1 MNCNDLDNL
10 IPLYAYGEL
19 TPEQEEQVEDHLHRC
34 ARCAGELEQ
43 HRRMAA
49 ALDRRQA
56 APSDA
61 MLADCRRD
69 LLMADY
75 REQARAAR
83 PPQGVWQSLSASL
96 AAAWSGLWRL
106 RQPVGALALLA
117 VGFFAA
123 RFTGPSSAVPVPA
136 PGLNDEAFATVRS
149 VQPDASGKVQ
159 IAFDET
165 RRRSVSGRPT
175 DDHIQKLL
183 LAAAR
188 DDNNAAVR
196 VESVGL
202 LKGLPG
208 SDEIRGALLHA
219 IASDPNAGVRLR
231 ALEGLKPSAS
241 DPQVRK
247 TLAQV
252 LLTDDNPAVRM
263 QVIDLLVEHRD
274 NSIVGILQSVVQKED
289 NNYVRLKCEKALK
302 DWNASIGTF

>member
-19 TPEQEEQVEDHLHRC
+19 TPEEEEQVEDHLHRC

-43 HRRMAA
+43 HRRMTA
-49 ALDRRQA
+49 ALDGRQA
-56 APSDA
+56 EPSEA
-61 MLADCRRD
+61 MLAECRRD
-69 LLMADY
+69 LLMAVY
-75 REQARAAR
+75 RDRVRAAR
-83 PPQGVWQSLSASL
+83 PAQGVWQSFSASM
-96 AAAWSGLWRL
+96 AAAWSGVWRL

-117 VGFFAA
+117 VGFYAA
-123 RFTGPSSAVPVPA
+123 RFTGPSSAAPA
-136 PGLNDEAFATVRS
+136 SGLNDEAFATVRS

-165 RRRSVSGRPT
+165 RRRSVSGRLA
-175 DDHIQKLL
+175 DDHIRKLL
-183 LAAAR
+183 LAATR
-188 DDNNAAVR
+188 DDNAAVR

-202 LKGLPG
+202 LTGLPG

-231 ALEGLKPSAS
+231 ALEGLKPAAS
-241 DPQVRK
+241 DPRVRK

-274 NSIVGILQSVVQKED
+274 NSIVGILQNVVQKED